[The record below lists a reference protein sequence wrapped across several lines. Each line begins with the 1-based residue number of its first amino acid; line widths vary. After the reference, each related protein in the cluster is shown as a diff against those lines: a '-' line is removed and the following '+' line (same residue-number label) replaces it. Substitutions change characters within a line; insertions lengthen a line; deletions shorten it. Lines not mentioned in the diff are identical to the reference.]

1 MFLACGE
8 CGKYYQ
14 PKKSYQFGRC
24 RKCQKYCDFLNRKEC
39 EKAESVEANRQQIK
53 KVYWKKGNICLWCAS
68 VFSIKTRSSRN
79 DGKYCSRQCRFDYLA
94 WRTEVRRVQAE
105 GDSWGDNITV
115 PCLVCA
121 KPFNTS
127 GNRSRICSVGC
138 KNKQAA
144 DRARAKYIPKEPGC
158 CGDCGMP
165 LERATMEYCPKCSR
179 ARLRQ
184 ADQQQEPREDHKD
197 QHGRDSQSLSR
208 LQPRRMGVPTMP
220 REDQEE
226 LEAERSPRGNA
237 RSHHPYI
244 KGGRAFIQERPMRP
258 QAMQRSKER
267 QDRGATQ
274 AVRIGGQK

>member
-184 ADQQQEPREDHKD
+184 AKRISNRNREKIIKINTVEIVNPLVVYN
-197 QHGRDSQSLSR
+197 RDGWVCQLCLGKIKKNSKQND
-208 LQPRRMGVPTMP
+208 P
-220 REDQEE
+220 
-226 LEAERSPRGNA
+226 LEATLDHIIPIS
-237 RSHHPYI
+237 
-244 KGGRAFIQERPMRP
+244 KGGEHSYKNVQCAH
-258 QAMQRSKER
+258 R
-267 QDRGATQ
+267 QCN
-274 AVRIGGQK
+274 AVKSDKTEGQLRLFG